1 MKTKL
6 FRVVS
11 FLSVLIV
18 FLSSA
23 VPLPVFAASIYPS
36 LDPGWVEVYSENF
49 DEGFGGWSPLGGKA
63 DIKLDSRYSKSGSY
77 SVLVS
82 NRPDTWA
89 GPSLDVSD
97 MLYAGKKYRFD
108 AFVRQDSTEKNT
120 VSLII
125 KYMIEGASDPTY
137 DQIASTELKAEG
149 WGRISGYYTVPDDA
163 SDYIIYFEHSDK
175 SVSFAIDTVLI
186 STNEASSVTTEAK
199 EYQEISYG
207 FEEGTENWH
216 AYSDAH
222 VERSS
227 NFSHTGR
234 YALYTSERTTPMS
247 VPAINISSLISHG
260 VSYEYSAYVMYNG
273 RAFNNEHDFRL
284 IISYMIDNKRHEE
297 ILDTKTLQKS
307 NWSKLTGEFILPQNA
322 AVVNLLVASGEA
334 EESDGYVAYYIDD
347 VNIMD
352 STLKN
357 QHEMSAIAVRILI
370 IIGVTFLMA
379 IMFLFM
385 LKKINASNS
394 MLADAATDSM
404 TRALNRNSYEMQI
417 AHLENYPADCRKL
430 WITVCDVNFLK
441 LINDNYGH
449 RKGDDAII
457 RCVDVIISVIG
468 KKGRVYRTGGDEF
481 VCMTGSDITDKLKE
495 AIALEAQNYKGYP
508 FSVAVGASCYHAAE
522 DGSEPNIKVILE
534 RSDKE
539 MYKDK
544 DRIKKE
550 MSGMM

>member
-23 VPLPVFAASIYPS
+23 VSLPVFAASIYPS
-36 LDPGWVEVYSENF
+36 LDPGWVEVYREDF
-49 DEGFGGWSPLGGKA
+49 DAGFGNWTVLGGEA
-63 DIKLDSRYSKSGSY
+63 DMKPDSRYSKSGSF
-77 SVLVS
+77 SLLVS
-82 NRPDTWA
+82 NRPATWA
-89 GPSLDVSD
+89 GPSFDVSE
-97 MLYAGKKYRFD
+97 LLPAGKEYRFD
-108 AFVRQDSTEKNT
+108 AFVRQDSTADNT
-120 VSLII
+120 VTLVM
-125 KYMIEGASDPTY
+125 KYVPRGSDEPVY
-137 DQIASTELKAEG
+137 EQIASKDMAGDG
-149 WGRISGYYTVPDDA
+149 WYRISDVYTIPDDA
-163 SDYIIYFEHSDK
+163 TECLIYFEHSDK
-175 SVSFAIDTVLI
+175 EVSFAIDAMLI
-186 STNEASSVTTEAK
+186 SAHEVSAVTTQPK
-199 EYQEISYG
+199 EYQEITYS
-207 FEEGTENWH
+207 FEEGVDNWH
-216 AYSDAH
+216 AYADAN

-273 RAFNNEHDFRL
+273 RAFNDEHVFRL
-284 IISYMIDNKRHEE
+284 ILSYMIDNKRHEE

-307 NWSKLTGEFILPQNA
+307 NWSKLTGEFILPDNA
-322 AVVNLLVASGEA
+322 TVVNLLVASGEA

-347 VNIMD
+347 VVIMD

-357 QHEMSAIAVRILI
+357 QQEMSEIAVRILI
-370 IIGVTFLMA
+370 IIGITFIVA
-379 IMFLFM
+379 VMFLLM

-417 AHLENYPADCRKL
+417 AHLENVPSDCRKL

-457 RCVDVIISVIG
+457 RCADVIIDTIG
-468 KKGRVYRTGGDEF
+468 RKGRVYRTGGDEF
-481 VCMTGSDITDKLKE
+481 VCMTSSDISEKLKE
-495 AIALEAQNYKGYP
+495 AITLEAQNYMGYP
-508 FSVAVGASCYHAAE
+508 FSVAVGASCYDPAE
-522 DGSEPNIKVILE
+522 DGPEPNVKLILE

-544 DRIKKE
+544 EKIKKE